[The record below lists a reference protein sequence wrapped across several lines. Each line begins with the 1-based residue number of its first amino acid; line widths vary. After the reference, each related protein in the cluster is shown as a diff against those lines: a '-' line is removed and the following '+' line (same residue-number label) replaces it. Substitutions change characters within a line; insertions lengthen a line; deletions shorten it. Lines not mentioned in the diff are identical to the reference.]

1 MKTTLIK
8 NCNIINEGE
17 VFESDILIEDSVIS
31 KIANSISP
39 NNSNTKIIDAEGNY
53 IMPGL
58 IDDQVHFREPGLTH
72 KGNIFSESRAAVA
85 GGITSFFEMPNTNP
99 NTTTINE
106 LNKKFEI
113 AKNNSLANYSFMFG
127 GTNTNLD
134 EILKNDLTQIPA
146 VKLFLGSST
155 GNMLVDD

>member
-17 VFESDILIEDSVIS
+17 VFESDILIEDSIIS

-113 AKNNSLANYSFMFG
+113 AKKQLVS
-127 GTNTNLD
+127 
-134 EILKNDLTQIPA
+134 
-146 VKLFLGSST
+146 KLFFY
-155 GNMLVDD
+155 VWWD